1 MSKIKTLEQLSDSLS
16 GDLAWRKREL
26 VTWTGMLVEARGHE
40 QAVLLRGAWALL
52 YAHWEGYVKLS
63 CQAYLQYVSH
73 QGLLVADLSTELAAI
88 ALRGS
93 ITSLAE
99 SKQLSS
105 HTQLVEAI
113 RSDRLAANL
122 PFDTSTIRTYS
133 NLTFGVFEEILR
145 SVGCDPGRYGSLR
158 DEIDKRLVVHRNSIA
173 HGRQLLVDFRDWDLI
188 RGQVVPALNDLQ
200 SQLEN
205 AAAMKAFRRDFST
218 GNFPV

>member
-1 MSKIKTLEQLSDSLS
+1 MSKIRTLEQLSDALS

-26 VTWTGMLVEARGHE
+26 VTWTGMLVGARAREHE

-63 CQAYLQYVSH
+63 CQAYLQYVSN

-88 ALRGS
+88 ALRGT

-105 HTQLVEAI
+105 HTQLVQSI
-113 RSDRLAANL
+113 RSDQLPAYL
-122 PFDTSTIRTYS
+122 PFDNSTIRTYS
-133 NLTFGVFEEILR
+133 NLTFSVFEEILR
-145 SVGCDPGRYGSLR
+145 SVGCDPNRYEHLR

-188 RGQVVPALNDLQ
+188 REQVVPALNDVQ
-200 SQLEN
+200 SKLEN
-205 AAAMKAFRRDFST
+205 AAAMKMYRRL
-218 GNFPV
+218 PVKNK